1 MAPTARKGM
10 WKMYEPYFGMKHTP
24 FARNLPPESL
34 YEPPFLGDILGRLGY
49 VADRQ
54 LFAVMTADPGCGKS
68 TVLRSFASSLPPD
81 QYEVLYLSDSKM
93 TPRWLYKGLLEQMGM
108 DAKYYRGDARQQLY
122 KEIEILR
129 VVKKR
134 QVVAILDEAHLL
146 GREALEE
153 FRFLLNFSFDSIS
166 PMALVLSG
174 QTELLDKLRLRRYDA
189 LRQRIDIFCSIPHLD
204 RAETGEYIQSHLN
217 YAGCLRELFTDHAID
232 EIYKGST
239 GVPRMVN
246 RICEKALM
254 YASQQQK
261 KLIDDHMV
269 RFVVGH
275 EMQYEGKAVADHV

>member
-1 MAPTARKGM
+1 
-10 WKMYEPYFGMKHTP
+10 MYEAYFELIHTP
-24 FARNLPPESL
+24 FTRNLPPESL
-34 YEPPFLGDILGRLGY
+34 YEPPFLGDVLGRLGY

-68 TVLRSFASSLPPD
+68 TVLRRFSAALPSD

-93 TPRWLYKGLLEQMGM
+93 TPRWLYKGLLEQMGIE
-108 DAKYYRGDARQQLY
+108 AKYYRGDARQQLH

-129 VVKKR
+129 GVKKR
-134 QVVAILDEAHLL
+134 QVVVILDEAHLL
-146 GREALEE
+146 EKEALEE

-189 LRQRIDIFCSIPHLD
+189 LRQRIDIFCSLPHLD
-204 RAETGEYIQSHLN
+204 RSETGEYIQRHLK
-217 YAGCLRELFTDHAID
+217 YAGCTRELFTDKAVD

-246 RICEKALM
+246 RICEKSLM
-254 YASQQQK
+254 YASQQRK

-275 EMQYEGKAVADHV
+275 EMQYEGKAVTEYVCG